1 MIVNY
6 GYHLCSLPL
15 KDKFVR
21 LKVEL
26 IVKVDLLMNT
36 IQVMIYM
43 FLVSVGS
50 AWSPCGEE

>member
-50 AWSPCGEE
+50 VWSPCGEE